1 MKKEVKKP
9 KEVAKPV
16 KSTVK
21 EVKPKV
27 KKEVKK
33 TVEHTP
39 IIIETIR
46 STEKV
51 EVRPVFEKPVY
62 ENIPIPTDSVRVIV
76 LQDYKG
82 MLNDLYV
89 GDILDVPERR
99 YKTLSFRGLV
109 KLYDGPKVPNK
120 QR

>member
-9 KEVAKPV
+9 AV
-16 KSTVK
+16 KAVK
-21 EVKPKV
+21 AKV
-27 KKEVKK
+27 KKP
-33 TVEHTP
+33 VEHTP

-51 EVRPVFEKPVY
+51 EVRPVFEKQVI

-89 GDILDVPERR
+89 GDIIDMPERR

-109 KLYDGPKVPNK
+109 KIYEGPKMPNK

>member
-1 MKKEVKKP
+1 MKTKKET
-9 KEVAKPV
+9 
-16 KSTVK
+16 TVK
-21 EVKPKV
+21 EVKKTPAKKPGRKPKENNV
-27 KKEVKK
+27 
-33 TVEHTP
+33 P

-51 EVRPVFEKPVY
+51 EVKPVFEKAVY

-89 GDILDVPERR
+89 GDIIDMPERR
-99 YKTLSFRGLV
+99 YKTLAFRGLV
-109 KLYDGPKVPNK
+109 KLYDGDKKPNK

>member
-1 MKKEVKKP
+1 MKKEVKKT
-9 KEVAKPV
+9 PV
-16 KSTVK
+16 KEIKPKK
-21 EVKPKV
+21 EPKV
-27 KKEVKK
+27 KKP
-33 TVEHTP
+33 VEHTP

-99 YKTLSFRGLV
+99 YKTLAFRGLV
-109 KLYDGPKVPNK
+109 KIYDGPKVPNK

>member
-1 MKKEVKKP
+1 MKKEVK
-9 KEVAKPV
+9 KPV

-21 EVKPKV
+21 EVKPKA

-33 TVEHTP
+33 EHTP

-51 EVRPVFEKPVY
+51 EVRPVFEKQVVK
-62 ENIPIPTDSVRVIV
+62 NIPIPTDSVRVIV

-82 MLNDLYV
+82 MLNDLYI
-89 GDILDVPERR
+89 GDIIDMPERR
-99 YKTLSFRGLV
+99 YKTLAFRGLV
-109 KLYDGPKVPNK
+109 KVYEGPKMPNK